1 MPKFLRPR
9 RGGQLTIA
17 ICDRCQRKIQ
27 LTMLSPDGNSP
38 GLRVCGKCRDAK
50 DPYRYP
56 ARQTEKISVRNP
68 RPEQN
73 VPLDTPDFIGT
84 EYDIPID
91 FPPEINT

>member
-17 ICDRCQRKIQ
+17 ICDRCQRKMQ
-27 LTMLSPDGNSP
+27 LTALSPDGNSP
-38 GLRVCGKCRDAK
+38 GLRVCGKCRDVK